1 MDTDKLIAKYE
12 SGYQLLLDELKEIP
26 KQAYSFKSHPKSWTI
41 AEIIMHLAD
50 SEAHGFIRVKK
61 IIAESGGKVCVYNP
75 QIWAD
80 NLFYPEMNYKDALD
94 LIRILRKNLV
104 FVLKKT
110 KSGDWNKYIYHPET
124 GKITLVDLIQLYIN
138 HVDVHIKQIH
148 QIFYSWKKAQKEEYD
163 KDIFLTIW
171 NMPNF

>member
-12 SGYQLLLDELKEIP
+12 SGHQLLLDQLKDIP
-26 KQAYSFKSHPKSWTI
+26 KQAYYFKSHTKSWSI
-41 AEIIMHLAD
+41 AEIIVHLAD
-50 SEAHGFIRVKK
+50 SEAHGFVRAKK

-80 NLFYPEMNYKDALD
+80 NLFYAEINYIDALD
-94 LIRILRKNLV
+94 LIRLLRKNLV
-104 FVLKKT
+104 VVLK
-110 KSGDWNKYIYHPET
+110 SINNEDWSKYIYHPET
-124 GKITLVDLIQLYIN
+124 GKISLVDLIQLYIG
-138 HVDVHIKQIH
+138 HIDIHIKQIH
-148 QIFYSWKKAQKEEYD
+148 RMFNLWNKSKKEEYD